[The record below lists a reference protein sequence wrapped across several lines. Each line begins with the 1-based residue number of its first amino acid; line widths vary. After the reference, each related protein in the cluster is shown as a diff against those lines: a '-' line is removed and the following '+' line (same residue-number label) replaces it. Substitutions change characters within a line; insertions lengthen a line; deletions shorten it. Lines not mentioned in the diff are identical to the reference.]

1 MSGTTTSL
9 LTTRPRSSGAQG
21 RVSVPATI
29 IRTRSRGRKVA
40 RAPGVSKRGG
50 GTAIYP
56 RTHIPG
62 YETSRR

>member
-9 LTTRPRSSGAQG
+9 PTSTPRVFQGARPRQRAGDDHKDAIPRPQG
-21 RVSVPATI
+21 HQP
-29 IRTRSRGRKVA
+29 
-40 RAPGVSKRGG
+40 PGVSKCGG